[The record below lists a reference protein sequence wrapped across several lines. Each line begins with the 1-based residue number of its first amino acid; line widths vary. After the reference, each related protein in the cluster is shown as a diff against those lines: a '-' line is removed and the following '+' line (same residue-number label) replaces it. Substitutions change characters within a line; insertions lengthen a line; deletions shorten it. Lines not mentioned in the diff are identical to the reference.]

1 MGNFDRR
8 KHFARW
14 KSLCLGRRFGFAWL
28 TRVRSWRSGRQP
40 AWHRQFRGRLRGL
53 RACRCSYKLH
63 WLNWGP
69 LGAHPAPPARIER
82 NALVTLINGRNL
94 TAPRRAR
101 LRQPLGPAIIDVAG
115 TALSDEDRERL
126 RHPAAGGVIL
136 FSRNFE
142 SCEQL
147 AALTGEIARLRDPE
161 LPICVDQEGGRVQ
174 RFREGFSAIPPM
186 RELGRQWDRDRSAAR
201 ETARAIAYVVG
212 AELAAH
218 GVDFS
223 FAPVLDL
230 DYGGSSVIGDR
241 ALHFD
246 PTAVG
251 ALGACIVQGFADAG
265 MGAVGKHFPGH
276 GYAEADSHV
285 AVPRDDR
292 KLAEIQRK
300 DLVPFRMAIEA
311 GLAAV
316 MPAHV
321 IYTQVDGEPAGY
333 SRFWLQEV
341 LRGKLRFQGLIFSDD
356 LSLEGA
362 STAGG
367 VAERARAALAAG
379 CDMVLLCNDPAGQAL
394 LLDSLKE
401 TRLANPQRVERMR
414 KKGGRDLRKS
424 VAYRES
430 QEKLRNIG

>member
-1 MGNFDRR
+1 MR
-8 KHFARW
+8 
-14 KSLCLGRRFGFAWL
+14 
-28 TRVRSWRSGRQP
+28 
-40 AWHRQFRGRLRGL
+40 RLRL
-53 RACRCSYKLH
+53 
-63 WLNWGP
+63 
-69 LGAHPAPPARIER
+69 
-82 NALVTLINGRNL
+82 
-94 TAPRRAR
+94 
-101 LRQPLGPAIIDVAG
+101 PLGPAVIDVVG
-115 TALSDEDRERL
+115 PVLTDEDRSRL

-136 FSRNFE
+136 FARNYE
-142 SCEQL
+142 NPEQL
-147 AALTGEIARLRDPE
+147 SNLTTEIARLREPE
-161 LPICVDQEGGRVQ
+161 LLLCVDHEGGRVQ

-186 RELGRQWDRDRSAAR
+186 RTLGKLWDRDRDAAR

-230 DYGGSSVIGDR
+230 DYGSSSVIGDR

-251 ALGACIVQGFADAG
+251 ALGACIVKGFADAG

-285 AVPRDDR
+285 AVPRDER
-292 KLAEIQRK
+292 KMIEIQRK
-300 DLVPFRMAIEA
+300 DIVPFRMTIEA

-321 IYTQVDGEPAGY
+321 IYGQVDPEPAGY
-333 SRFWLQEV
+333 SKQWLQEV
-341 LRGKLRFQGLIFSDD
+341 LRGKLGFQGIIFSDD
-356 LSLEGA
+356 LSMEGA
-362 STAGG
+362 SVAGG
-367 VAERARAALAAG
+367 VPERARAALAAG
-379 CDMVLLCNDPAGQAL
+379 CDMVLLCNDPAGQQL
-394 LLDSLKE
+394 LLDSLKDIP
-401 TRLANPQRVERMR
+401 LANAERVERMR

-430 QEKLRNIG
+430 QELLKNLA